1 MQEDPV
7 TFIEQNVLKLSIPNL
22 SFIDQ
27 NDREFSFKFYTGVF
41 WWKSDDDNKHSPP
54 DLFAWF
60 PSA

>member
-41 WWKSDDDNKHSPP
+41 
-54 DLFAWF
+54 
-60 PSA
+60 